1 MNINSALRV
10 VVMEELTMVPILC
23 ISIQLLVLQSCRHF
37 IPMPPCSC
45 LVYGISVGEK
55 VFISVCDCSLP
66 HVYVQTILYQH

>member
-10 VVMEELTMVPILC
+10 VVFEGMTLVPIFC
-23 ISIQLLVLQSCRHF
+23 ISLQLLVLQSCRHF

-55 VFISVCDCSLP
+55 VFISVCDCGLP
-66 HVYVQTILYQH
+66 HVDVQNIL